1 VKKEEDKSF
10 LRWSIRAEPGTP
22 ALNLFGQ
29 NDPNS
34 TNIFERTIQMRNL
47 ASVLTHTLHKGNVPV
62 LAAVAAVGLVM
73 FCSNALAQ
81 SGAGSIQ
88 GTVTD
93 ATGAVIPDASI
104 HVVNQATGVAVD
116 TKSNNVGFYQVPSL
130 FTGSYVVTI
139 TVPGMKTYAQTI
151 ELLVDQNAV
160 INAAMTAGAVTQ
172 QVQVKADVAQ
182 LTTTDNGEV
191 GTALENARINQLP
204 MNGRDIETLVNEATP
219 GLDACSQAPSCANG
233 LLPGGTIFE
242 IDGVTLQSDEFGGTN
257 AGENALPDPD
267 AIQEVR
273 METSGEGAQYA
284 TPATGVMTTKSGT
297 NKLHGSLFETA
308 RNNGWGIAKSRQD
321 PANYAAPEYIRN
333 EFGAS
338 VGGPIVI
345 PHLYHGKDKSFFFF
359 AYERYSLA
367 QLGYEQ
373 GDVPTTAM
381 RNGDWSGLSNS
392 SGVLQ
397 TLYDPNTTQSAAS
410 NWSRQTFTSEFSEG
424 PGSGPSNCNGDTNC
438 IPISRISPLA
448 KILYAIS
455 PPPTNT
461 ANPLV
466 TDNINIPSPGYTVAP
481 NMTFRLDHVFNENNR
496 AYLRYTSNIETNTGL
511 RNNQGNEPITI
522 AATVNGSSYPAALSG
537 EASSPSALF
546 ATAAGYTHVFSPT
559 FFAETILSQQWL
571 NESNKAGGPSP
582 HTDVAAELGLPNNFG
597 LDGFPDIT
605 ASIRDV
611 EGTEYQYW
619 ITGIISTLDENL
631 TKISGKHQM
640 QFGGRYR
647 HERVGYQTNQDL
659 DHVDFGAYATALE
672 NPQTNGTGAYTATS
686 NTGYAD
692 ADQFLGAAEDYT
704 LNLEPPYVHFHDMEF
719 DGYFQD
725 NYHVARNLTL
735 NLGLRYEAHPA
746 LWMKNG
752 TIVGF
757 DLKNDAEVLGAPVAN
772 LIAEGYTSQSII
784 TNIEDDGGKIET
796 AQQAGLPSALVNNY
810 DFNFLPRFGFAW
822 QALHKWGTVLRGA
835 YGRYIYPVPS
845 YFTVDQIS
853 SVAPFAANFEESYIN
868 AAQSPD
874 GLPDYLLRSAQTSA
888 STPAPGVPPIAGV
901 NSSGVVN
908 TNSTTAILP
917 GSSDMDPSFIDPT
930 DAPDFVT
937 QANVTIEQPLKGN
950 SALRVSWNFSHDA
963 DVWNDYYVNEHPTTY
978 VWEMNSGK
986 AVPNGSVIGSNQY
999 AATATGPYDQTTW
1012 SGSMREVQKN
1022 GWTTDNMLQA
1032 NYQRLYHRGV
1042 AYQISY
1048 IWSKPMHTG
1057 GESGSNGYVYP
1068 SANYIYSAIAT
1079 MTPLA
1084 ADSSVL
1090 IPTLPP
1096 PQPRG
1101 TAPYAYYKALNRFEN
1116 FEVDTAFPK
1125 QEIKFNGIVD
1135 MPVGRGKRF
1144 LSNANRAL
1152 DELVGGWQ
1160 IAGDGNIH
1168 AQDFTITSSNWGP
1181 TNPLHVYKHGMPIT
1195 DCRSGVC
1202 YKEYEWFNGYLA
1214 PTVVS
1219 GNTCAAGLTAV
1230 VSGLS
1235 SGWAPYQS
1243 PADTSCSAPVNG
1255 KTVTDKYY
1263 GDNEVDV
1270 TLPGGSPAAVAYSP
1284 GSDVNPFSKTVLNGP
1299 FNWTADASLFKVFPI
1314 RESMNLRF
1322 NMDAFNVFNYQGQA
1336 NPSGADGTTPCTAPG
1351 GVGCS
1356 SENSPRQIQFTLRL
1370 SF

>member
-1 VKKEEDKSF
+1 M
-10 LRWSIRAEPGTP
+10 
-22 ALNLFGQ
+22 
-29 NDPNS
+29 
-34 TNIFERTIQMRNL
+34 NIFRTQWTQTVYKWNQTLFAIAAAL
-47 ASVLTHTLHKGNVPV
+47 A
-62 LAAVAAVGLVM
+62 LAIG
-73 FCSNALAQ
+73 CSMTLAQ

-88 GTVTD
+88 GSVDD
-93 ATGAVIPDASI
+93 ATGAVIPGASI

-116 TKSNNVGFYQVPSL
+116 TKSNSVGFYQVPDL
-130 FTGSYVVTI
+130 FTGTYAVTI
-139 TVPGMKTYAQTI
+139 TAPGMKTYAQTI
-151 ELLVDQNAV
+151 ELLVAQNAV
-160 INAAMTAGAVTQ
+160 INAVMSAGAVTQ
-172 QVQVKADVAQ
+172 QVQVNAGIVQ
-182 LTTTDNGEV
+182 LTTTESGEV
-191 GTALENARINQLP
+191 GTTLENARINQLP
-204 MNGRDIETLVNEATP
+204 MNGRDIETLVNESTP

-233 LLPGGTIFE
+233 LLPGGTVYE

-257 AGENALPDPD
+257 AGENAMPDPD

-297 NKLHGSLFETA
+297 NRLHGSFFETA
-308 RNNGWGIAKSRQD
+308 RNNAWGIAKSRQD
-321 PANYAAPEYIRN
+321 PSNYAAPEYIRN

-338 VGGPIVI
+338 IGGPIVI

-381 RNGDWSGLSNS
+381 RNGDWSGLVNS

-397 TLYDPNTTQSAAS
+397 ALYDPNTTQSAAK
-410 NWSRQTFTSEFSEG
+410 NWARQTFSSEFSEG

-438 IPISRISPLA
+438 IPITRISPLA
-448 KILYAIS
+448 QIIYAIS

-461 ANPLV
+461 QNPLV

-481 NMTFRLDHVFNENNR
+481 NITFRLDHEFNENNR
-496 AYLRYTSNIETNTGL
+496 AYLRYTENTEGTNIGL
-511 RNNQGNEPITI
+511 RNNQGDEPITI
-522 AATVNGSSYPAALSG
+522 AATVNGTSYPAALSG
-537 EASSPSALF
+537 EANSPSALY
-546 ATAAGYTHVFSPT
+546 ASAAGYTHVFSPT

-582 HTDVAAELGLPNNFG
+582 NLDIASEFGLPNNFG
-597 LDGFPDIT
+597 LKGFPDLT
-605 ASIRDV
+605 ASIRDI

-619 ITGIISTLDENL
+619 ITGIISTIDENL
-631 TKISGKHQM
+631 TKILGKNQM
-640 QFGGRYR
+640 QFGARYR

-659 DHVDFGAYATALE
+659 DHVDFGAYATGLL
-672 NPQTNGTGAYTATS
+672 NPSTIANGTYTATS
-686 NTGYAD
+686 NTGYSD

-704 LNLEPPYVHFHDMEF
+704 LWLEPPYVHFHDMEF

-757 DLKNDAEVLGAPVAN
+757 DLKNDAEVLGAPIST
-772 LIAEGYTSQSII
+772 LIAQGYTSQAII

-796 AQQAGLPSALVNNY
+796 AQQAGLPSALTNNY

-822 QALHKWGTVLRGA
+822 QPEQKWGTVLRGA

-853 SVAPFAANFEESYIN
+853 SVAPFDANFEESYIS
-868 AAQSPD
+868 AAQAPD
-874 GLPDYLLRSAQTSA
+874 SLADYLLRSAQTSA
-888 STPAPGVPPIAGV
+888 STPAPGVPPIAGL

-917 GSSDMDPSFIDPT
+917 GSTAMDPSFLDPS

-937 QANVTIEQPLKGN
+937 EANFTIEQPMKGN
-950 SALRVSWNFSHDA
+950 SALRVSWNFSHDSN
-963 DVWNDYYVNEHPTTY
+963 VWEDYYLNEHPSSY
-978 VWEMNSGK
+978 VWEMNTGK

-999 AATATGPYDQTTW
+999 SATATGPYDQTTW
-1012 SGSMREVQKN
+1012 SGTMREVTKN

-1032 NYQRLYHRGV
+1032 NYQRLYHRGI

-1068 SANYIYSAIAT
+1068 SANYIYSAVST
-1079 MTPLA
+1079 MTPLPTDNNA
-1084 ADSSVL
+1084 VL

-1096 PQPRG
+1096 PQPAG
-1101 TAPYAYYKALNRFEN
+1101 TAPYAYYKELNKFEN
-1116 FEVDTAFPK
+1116 YEVDTAFPK
-1125 QEIKFNGIVD
+1125 QEIKFNGLVD
-1135 MPVGRGKRF
+1135 LPVGRDRW
-1144 LSNANRAL
+1144 LLHNANRFMN
-1152 DELVGGWQ
+1152 ELVGGWQ
-1160 IAGDGNIH
+1160 VAGDGNIH
-1168 AQDFTITSSNWGP
+1168 SQDFTVGASNWGP
-1181 TNPLHVYKHGMPIT
+1181 TNPLHVYKHGMPVT
-1195 DCRSGVC
+1195 DCRSGTC
-1202 YKEYEWFNGYLA
+1202 FKEYEWYNGYLA

-1219 GNTCAAGLTAV
+1219 GNVCAAQSGTKV

-1235 SGWAPYQS
+1235 SSWAPYQL
-1243 PADTSCSAPVNG
+1243 PLDTTCTA
-1255 KTVTDKYY
+1255 TTTDKYY
-1263 GDNEVDV
+1263 GANDVDI
-1270 TLPGGSPAAVAYSP
+1270 TLPGGSPAEIAYSP
-1284 GSDVNPFSKTVLNGP
+1284 GSDVNPFTKTVLNGP
-1299 FNWTADASLFKVFPI
+1299 FTWTADASLFKVFPI
-1314 RESMNLRF
+1314 KESMNLRF

-1336 NPSGADGTTPCTAPG
+1336 NPSGTDGTTPCTTPG

-1356 SENSPRQIQFTLRL
+1356 SPNSPRQIQFTLRL

>member
-1 VKKEEDKSF
+1 MNSF
-10 LRWSIRAEPGTP
+10 CK
-22 ALNLFGQ
+22 Q
-29 NDPNS
+29 
-34 TNIFERTIQMRNL
+34 
-47 ASVLTHTLHKGNVPV
+47 LTHTLRGSGRMFV
-62 LAAVAAVGLVM
+62 LVGVTIAIAIL
-73 FCSNALAQ
+73 CSNALAQ

-93 ATGAVIPDASI
+93 ATGAVISGASI

-116 TKSNNVGFYQVPSL
+116 TKSNNVGFYQVPDL
-130 FTGSYVVTI
+130 FTGTYEVTI
-139 TVPGMKTYAQTI
+139 TAQGMKTFKQTI
-151 ELLVDQNAV
+151 ELLVDQSAV
-160 INAAMTAGAVTQ
+160 INAPLSAGAVTQ
-172 QVQVKADVAQ
+172 QVQVNADVVQ

-219 GLDACSQAPSCANG
+219 GLDACNQAPSCANG
-233 LLPGGTIFE
+233 LMPGGTVFE
-242 IDGVTLQSDEFGGTN
+242 IDGVTLESDEFGGTN
-257 AGENALPDPD
+257 AGQNALPDPD
-267 AIQEVR
+267 AIQEVK

-297 NKLHGSLFETA
+297 NALHGSLFETA
-308 RNNGWGIAKSRQD
+308 RNNAWGIAKSRQD

-333 EFGAS
+333 EFGGS
-338 VGGPIVI
+338 VGGPVVL

-359 AYERYSLA
+359 SYERYSLA
-367 QLGYEQ
+367 QLGYEL
-373 GDVPTTAM
+373 GNVPTMAM
-381 RNGDWSGLSNS
+381 RNGDWSELVNS

-397 TLYDPNTTQSAAS
+397 QLYDPATTAPSAACP
-410 NWSRQTFTSEFSEG
+410 TSTGGTVNTQWCRSPFPKSS
-424 PGSGPSNCNGDTNC
+424 SGAPNQ

-448 KILYAIS
+448 QILYAIS
-455 PPPTNT
+455 PPPTT
-461 ANPLV
+461 SANPLV
-466 TDNINIPSPGYTVAP
+466 TNNINIPSPGYIVAP
-481 NMTFRLDHVFNENNR
+481 NLTFRLDQVFNENNR
-496 AYLRYTSNIETNTGL
+496 AYLRYTSNIETNIGL

-522 AATVNGSSYPAALSG
+522 AGTVNGTSYPAALSG

-546 ATAAGYTHVFSPT
+546 AAAAGYTHIFSPT

-582 HTDVAAELGLPNNFG
+582 HLNIASEFGLPNNFG
-597 LDGFPDIT
+597 LDGFPDLT

-619 ITGIISTLDENL
+619 ITGIISTIDENL

-647 HERVGYQTNQDL
+647 HNRVGYQTNQDL

-672 NPQTNGTGAYTATS
+672 NPATNTTGAYTGLS
-686 NTGYAD
+686 NTGYSD

-704 LNLEPPYVHFHDMEF
+704 LNLEPPYVHFHTMEL

-772 LIAEGYTSQSII
+772 LIAEGYTTQAII
-784 TNIEDDGGKIET
+784 TNIGNDGGKIET
-796 AQQAGLPSALVNNY
+796 AQQAGLPSALMNNY

-853 SVAPFAANFEESYIN
+853 SVAPFAANYEESYIN

-888 STPAPGVPPIAGV
+888 SNPAPGVPPIAGV
-901 NSSGVVN
+901 NSANVVN
-908 TNSTTAILP
+908 TNSTTSILP
-917 GSSDMDPSFIDPT
+917 GSSDMDPSFVDPT

-937 QANVTIEQPLKGN
+937 QVNVTVEQPMKGN
-950 SALRVSWNFSHDA
+950 SALRVSWNYAHDSNL
-963 DVWNDYYVNEHPTTY
+963 WNDYYLNEHPATY
-978 VWEMNSGK
+978 VWEMNTGK

-1032 NYQRLYHRGV
+1032 NYQRLYHHGV

-1068 SANYIYSAIAT
+1068 SANYVYSPVST
-1079 MTPLA
+1079 MTSPYG
-1084 ADSSVL
+1084 SV
-1090 IPTLPP
+1090 INPTLPP
-1096 PQPRG
+1096 PQPTG

-1116 FEVDTAFPK
+1116 YEVDTSFPK

-1135 MPVGRGKRF
+1135 LPVGRGKRL

-1152 DELVGGWQ
+1152 NELVGGWQ

-1168 AQDFTITSSNWGP
+1168 SQDFTITSSNWGP
-1181 TNPLHVYKHGMPIT
+1181 ASPLHVYKHKSPIT
-1195 DCRSGVC
+1195 DCRSGIC
-1202 YKEYEWFNGYLA
+1202 FKDYEWFNGYLA
-1214 PTVVS
+1214 PTV
-1219 GNTCAAGLTAV
+1219 T
-1230 VSGLS
+1230 SGLS
-1235 SGWAPYQS
+1235 NSDCTTNCVTGLPSSWVPYQT
-1243 PADTSCSAPVNG
+1243 PIDTTPGS
-1255 KTVTDKYY
+1255 KYY
-1263 GDNEVDV
+1263 GDNEVSI
-1270 TLPGGSPAAVAYSP
+1270 TLPGKSPADIAYSP
-1284 GSDVNPFSKTVLNGP
+1284 GSDINPFTKTVLGGP

-1336 NPSGADGTTPCTAPG
+1336 NPSGTDGTTPCTTPG

-1356 SENSPRQIQFTLRL
+1356 SPNAPRQIQFTLRL